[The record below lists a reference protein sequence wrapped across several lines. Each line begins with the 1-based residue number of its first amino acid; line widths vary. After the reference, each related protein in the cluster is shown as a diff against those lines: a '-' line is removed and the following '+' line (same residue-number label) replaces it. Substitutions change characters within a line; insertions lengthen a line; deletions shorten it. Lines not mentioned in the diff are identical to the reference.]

1 MPAPIIGI
9 DLGTTNSVVAI
20 LRGDKPE
27 VIPNAE
33 GNKTTPSI
41 VLFEQ
46 NGQTIVGELAK
57 RQWLARPTETVRSI
71 KRLMGRRFS
80 EIKDQRERFPYEL
93 VGNNQDQVR
102 VKIHGVEHSPE
113 EISAEILRKMKE
125 SAEAFLD
132 EDVAQAVVTVP
143 AYFNDS
149 QRQATKK
156 AGEMAGLDVLR
167 IINEPTAAALA
178 YGLGKESTE
187 HVAIFDFGGGTFD
200 ISILDLDEDVFE
212 VRSTCGDTALGGDDV
227 DRCLFDFIRTE
238 IGEQTGLDI
247 KNDPTAVQRVMEMAE
262 KVKCELSTLESTTIN
277 LPFIIADPSG
287 PKHYLRTLTR
297 EEFEKMCGP
306 LFQRLLRP
314 CEQAIA
320 DARLKIEEVSTVLL
334 VGGSTRI
341 PTVRTLVRQFF
352 RRDPSTSINPDEAVA
367 LGAAIQAGVM
377 TGSLREVL
385 LLDITPLS
393 LGIELQGGIFAPL
406 ILRNSSIPTSAKKR
420 FTTVRDNQTAVW
432 VHVLQG
438 ERKQARENRTLGH
451 FRLAGIPPAPRE
463 IAEIEV
469 NFSIDANGIL
479 TVGAMDLTSGVSQG
493 INIESFLQ
501 AIDGDPE
508 VMVEEAEKKAEE
520 DRRFLRETRQKV
532 RFLRTVEMFSTFVN
546 RYQGKLEETDLAE
559 LKKAMLRLDIALTQ
573 NDFASAEQADK
584 EMNEICNRYSD
595 MFYRHKLSY
604 SA

>member
-1 MPAPIIGI
+1 MSAPIVGI

-33 GNKTTPSI
+33 GNKTTPSV

-46 NGQTIVGELAK
+46 TGQTIVGDLAK
-57 RQWLARPTETVRSI
+57 RQQLSRPKETVRSI
-71 KRLMGRRFS
+71 KRLMGRRYTELKS
-80 EIKDQRERFPYEL
+80 QLERCAYE
-93 VGNNQDQVR
+93 VVPGPQDQVR
-102 VKIHGVEHSPE
+102 VRINGSDHSPE
-113 EISAEILRKMKE
+113 EVSAEVLRKMKE

-132 EDVAQAVVTVP
+132 DEVRQAVVTVP

-156 AGEMAGLDVLR
+156 AGELAGLDVLR

-178 YGLGKESTE
+178 YGLGKGATE
-187 HVAIFDFGGGTFD
+187 HVAVFDFGGGTFD
-200 ISILDLDEDVFE
+200 ISILDLDQDVFE
-212 VRSTCGDTALGGDDV
+212 VRSTCGDTQLGGDDV

-238 IGEQTGLDI
+238 IGEQTALDI
-247 KNDPTAVQRVMEMAE
+247 NNDPTAVQRVMEMAE

-277 LPFIIADPSG
+277 LPFIVADQAG
-287 PKHYLRTLTR
+287 PKHYLRTLAR
-297 EEFEKMCGP
+297 EEFEKMCAA

-314 CEQAIA
+314 CEQAVS
-320 DARLKIEEVSTVLL
+320 DARLTTTEISTVLL

-341 PTVRTLVRQFF
+341 PAVRKLVKKFF
-352 RRDPSTSINPDEAVA
+352 GRDPSTSVNPDEAVA

-393 LGIELQGGIFAPL
+393 LGIELQGGIFSAL
-406 ILRNSSIPTSAKKR
+406 IPRNSSIPTSAKKR

-438 ERKQARENRTLGH
+438 ERKIARENRTLGH
-451 FRLAGIPPAPRE
+451 FRLTGIPPAPRE

-469 NFSIDANGIL
+469 NFTIDANGIL
-479 TVGAMDLTSGVSQG
+479 SVTAMDVTSGVSQG

-501 AIDGDPE
+501 TIDGDPE
-508 VMVEEAEKKAEE
+508 VMVEQAEKRAEE
-520 DRRFLRETRQKV
+520 DRQFLRETRQKV
-532 RFLRTVEMFSTFVN
+532 RFLRSLEMFGTFVD
-546 RYQGKLEETDLAE
+546 RYQGKLEEADLAMI
-559 LKKAMLRLDIALTQ
+559 KKAMIRLDIALNQ
-573 NDFASAEQADK
+573 SDFATAEASEK
-584 EMNEICNRYSD
+584 ELNEICNRYAD
-595 MFYRHKLSY
+595 MFYKHKLGY
-604 SA
+604 MA